1 MTKNGRK
8 EVKELL
14 ASFKEALESWLI
26 TINDPI
32 KIKEIKS
39 ASVDNPIE
47 ELTKLV
53 SLIKAHTTKIGII
66 FKPETFQ
73 KQFDAAYN
81 TVSKASES
89 IILLIS
95 IIPQLNPETLSI
107 IFHDEII
114 LKISEI
120 FQSNLELV
128 SQLQIIEQETLEE
141 ESEEVA
147 RDINTRLMSVGK
159 VWSSCDN
166 LTKVLKDGKLGL
178 LNTKFKQSIM
188 LIEDG
193 LDEFEEWVED
203 PEVSEDPFGFEDE
216 DEDEDEQ
223 PEELDEETKAQL
235 TAFGTKILNKFKL
248 IKLLF
253 SSISKSLPSITSGKT
268 INELFENQKQ
278 IVNLVD
284 KLIVELMMNAKI
296 SHITDDLIT
305 SINKNCNN
313 LLKIVKAVNKS
324 NENKVKWCEAWE
336 SKFSQ

>member
-1 MTKNGRK
+1 MTQNGRK

-14 ASFKEALESWLI
+14 ASFKEALQSWLI
-26 TINDPI
+26 TVNDPI

-66 FKPETFQ
+66 FKPETFK
-73 KQFDAAYN
+73 KQYDAAYN
-81 TVSKASES
+81 TVSKASET

-95 IIPQLNPETLSI
+95 IIPQLNPELLSI
-107 IFHDEII
+107 IFYDEII

-128 SQLQIIEQETLEE
+128 SQLEIIEQETQED
-141 ESEEVA
+141 SEVTA
-147 RDINTRLMSVGK
+147 TDINTRLMSVGK

-203 PEVSEDPFGFEDE
+203 PEVSEDPFGFDEDDEEDE
-216 DEDEDEQ
+216 
-223 PEELDEETKAQL
+223 PEELDDETKAEL

-253 SSISKSLPSITSGKT
+253 SSISKSLPSVTSGKT
-268 INELFENQKQ
+268 INELFENQKLV
-278 IVNLVD
+278 VNLID
-284 KLIVELMMNAKI
+284 KLIVELIINAKI
-296 SHITDDLIT
+296 SKLTDELLT
-305 SINKNCNN
+305 NINKNCNN
-313 LLKIVKAVNKS
+313 LLKIVKTVNKS